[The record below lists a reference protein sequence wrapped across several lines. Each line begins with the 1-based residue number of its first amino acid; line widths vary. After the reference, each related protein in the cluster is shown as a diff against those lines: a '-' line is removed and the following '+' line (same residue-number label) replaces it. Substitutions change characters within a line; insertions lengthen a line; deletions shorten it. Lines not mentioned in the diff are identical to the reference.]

1 MNPRGLWN
9 AGIGCLY
16 TVVSWGIHPMF
27 GPKASDRSTARI
39 YHVKAT
45 MQYVQR
51 ANEICRDFSK
61 QDELKRRREAEVE
74 QQARV
79 GLFPVSR

>member
-1 MNPRGLWN
+1 
-9 AGIGCLY
+9 
-16 TVVSWGIHPMF
+16 MF
-27 GPKASDRSTARI
+27 GLEARVQSTTRI
-39 YHVKAT
+39 YRVDAT

-51 ANEICRDFSK
+51 ANEIRRAFSE
-61 QDELKRRREAEVE
+61 QDELNRRREAEVE